1 MPEVIKGMFFTDKLR
16 SICSMLLLL
25 LLFGAVMM
33 SWAFPRHSSVDKE
46 TIDSLK
52 QVSSQIERAADNFK
66 KQSDVTAALNATLQR
81 TLDEQESIRD
91 DKFKTLLNRYG
102 VVMPPTVPDPLAG
115 LILSGDNAIT
125 GLRPEDHN
133 LRGEYIP
140 PGTSLTSRNKQ
151 LQDSVA
157 DHEAKADGHTPAV
170 PSGKPKPA
178 S

>member
-16 SICSMLLLL
+16 SICSILLLT

-46 TIDSLK
+46 TVDSLK
-52 QVSSQIERAADNFK
+52 QVSSQLERAADSFE
-66 KQSDVTAALNATLQR
+66 KQSNVTAQLNATLQK

-102 VVMPPTVPDPLAG
+102 VVAPPPVPDPLAG
-115 LILSGDNAIT
+115 VVLSGDHAVT
-125 GLRPEDHN
+125 GLRPEDHS
-133 LRGEYIP
+133 LRGEHVP

-151 LQDSVA
+151 LQDPIA
-157 DHEAKADGHTPAV
+157 DHEAKTDGDAPAV